1 MNNIYEEVF
10 TDCVEYRLEELNKKL
25 PKRIIKVIVDKL
37 LYKGDSM
44 WEYINNTI
52 DLYIDKEMKKYG
64 NR

>member
-37 LYKGDSM
+37 LYKEDSM

-64 NR
+64 DR

>member
-37 LYKGDSM
+37 IYKDENM

-64 NR
+64 DR

>member
-37 LYKGDSM
+37 IYKEENM

-64 NR
+64 DR

>member
-37 LYKGDSM
+37 LYKEDSM

>member
-25 PKRIIKVIVDKL
+25 PKRIIKAIVDKL
-37 LYKGDSM
+37 IYQDEPM
-44 WEYINNTI
+44 WEYINDTI
-52 DLYIDKEMKKYG
+52 DMHINEEVKKYG

>member
-25 PKRIIKVIVDKL
+25 PKRIIKTIVDKL
-37 LYKGDSM
+37 IYKEENM

-64 NR
+64 DR

>member
-25 PKRIIKVIVDKL
+25 PKRIIKAIVDKL
-37 LYKGDSM
+37 IYKEENM
-44 WEYINNTI
+44 WEYINDTI
-52 DLYIDKEMKKYG
+52 DMHINEEVKKYG